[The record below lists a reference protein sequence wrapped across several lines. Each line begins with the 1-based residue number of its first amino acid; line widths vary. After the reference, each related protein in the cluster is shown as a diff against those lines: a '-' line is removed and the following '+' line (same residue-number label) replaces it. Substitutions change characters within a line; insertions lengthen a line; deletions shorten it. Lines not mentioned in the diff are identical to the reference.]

1 MSGSL
6 IVVLLLTVLMCLLSI
21 CASETDSLHDDV
33 AFSAQIWQPLV
44 LCCSLPGTDFIAQM
58 LPFLNIMFCG
68 EKSVLAADT

>member
-44 LCCSLPGTDFIAQM
+44 LCCSARYRLHRADAAVPEHHVLWG
-58 LPFLNIMFCG
+58 
-68 EKSVLAADT
+68 KSVLAADT